1 MWREFL
7 ESGDSKV
14 ISKLGITPFE
24 YVVSVASVRPDGLY
38 RALVEFVDQALG
50 KLLFYNY
57 LISLEN
63 WIELKSKCKNT
74 ITVNDIIRHYE

>member
-24 YVVSVASVRPDGLY
+24 YVVSVASIRPDGLY

-74 ITVNDIIRHYE
+74 ITVTDIIRHYE